1 MNILA
6 EYLIVF
12 LQVYIISI
20 FLSGCGFIFKKKL
33 FNESEKNYFENNII
47 WGIIFISFISLIIN
61 FLLPLNIIVN
71 SIVFILICGY
81 FFYENFFKQ
90 DINKFLK
97 KSILTSS
104 LAFILIIHSNV
115 NNPDAL
121 LYHLPYTKIL
131 NDFKILI
138 GSFNIH
144 HRFAHISMIQYTS
157 SFFNLLFI
165 GKNGILIPLSILGS
179 SFLIYFLKEFKI
191 LFKKKSSRINSL
203 IIFFILIVS
212 LYSFN
217 RYSNYGNDAP
227 VHLFFYLMFVY
238 IFKYNLDFKNDV
250 LLKKITLISLFCF
263 FLKPFYI
270 VAGLIPLT
278 FLIFNQNYKNFFHSI
293 FFIFL
298 SIFTIAWFLKNFL
311 ISSCLI
317 YPLKFTCFNNI
328 IWSNPT
334 EVENQNLLGE
344 VMSKSWQDRSDM
356 SISKIDYNKN
366 FEWVSTWFD
375 NHFIVIIEKFFPIIL
390 FLILFLIFI
399 FFSKIYSRK
408 KFFFTHNFIIYFLL
422 GINLIGLML
431 WFIKFPIYRYGQ
443 SYLFCSILFT
453 FYVCFFNK
461 INIDLLFK
469 YKKLFSLIIIII
481 FLCIITK
488 SFYKI
493 SNKINDPIMPNMFD
507 NIIHKNISVK
517 FFNSENVFTHY
528 VKKGGGLCGYSVSPC
543 SENEDKNIRLKNKF
557 GYKIYYLKKTNLN

>member
-1 MNILA
+1 MWF
-6 EYLIVF
+6 Y
-12 LQVYIISI
+12 S
-20 FLSGCGFIFKKKL
+20 KKKL
-33 FNESEKNYFENNII
+33 FNESDTNHFENNII
-47 WGIIFISFISLIIN
+47 WGIILISFTSLIIN

-71 SIVFILICGY
+71 SVVFILICGY
-81 FFYENFFKQ
+81 FFYENFFNQ
-90 DINKFLK
+90 DIKKFFK
-97 KSILTSS
+97 KSILTTS

-121 LYHLPYTKIL
+121 LYHLPYIKIL

-144 HRFAHISMIQYTS
+144 HRFAHTSIIQYTS

-165 GKNGILIPLSILGS
+165 GKNGVLIPLSILVS

-191 LFKKKSSRINSL
+191 LFKKNNTRINSL
-203 IIFFILIVS
+203 IIFFILVIS

-227 VHLFFYLMFVY
+227 VHLFYFLIFVY
-238 IFKYNLDFKNDV
+238 IFKYNLDFKNNV

-270 VAGLIPLT
+270 IAGLIPLT
-278 FLIFNQNYKNFFHSI
+278 FLIFNQNYKNFFQSI

-298 SIFTIAWFLKNFL
+298 SFFSITWFLKNFL

-334 EVENQNLLGE
+334 EVEKQNLLGE

-356 SISKIDYNKN
+356 SISMIDYNKN

-375 NHFIVIIEKFFPIIL
+375 NHFIVIIEKFVPIIL

-399 FFSKIYSRK
+399 FFSKIYSK
-408 KFFFTHNFIIYFLL
+408 KKSFFIQNFVIYFLL
-422 GINLIGLML
+422 GVNLLGFIL

-443 SYLFCSILFT
+443 SYLFSSVLFT
-453 FYVCFFNK
+453 FYICFFNK
-461 INIDLLFK
+461 INIDLLSK
-469 YKKLFSLIIIII
+469 YKKLFSLIIIIM
-481 FLCIITK
+481 FFGIIAK
-488 SFYKI
+488 SFNQILKK
-493 SNKINDPIMPNMFD
+493 NNDSIMPYMFD

-528 VKKGGGLCGYSVSPC
+528 IKKGGGLCGYSVSPC
-543 SENEDKNIRLKNKF
+543 SEKKDKNIRLKNKF

>member
-1 MNILA
+1 MYILA

-20 FLSGCGFIFKKKL
+20 FLSGCGFILKKKL
-33 FNESEKNYFENNII
+33 FNVSEKKYFENNII
-47 WGIIFISFISLIIN
+47 WGIILISFISLVIN
-61 FLLPLNIIVN
+61 FLLPLNIITN
-71 SIVFILICGY
+71 SVIFILIFGY
-81 FFYENFFKQ
+81 LFYENFFNQNVK
-90 DINKFLK
+90 KFLK

-121 LYHLPYTKIL
+121 LYHLPYIKIL

-144 HRFAHISMIQYTS
+144 HRFAHTSIIQYTS

-165 GKNGILIPLSILGS
+165 GKNGVLILLSILGS

-191 LFKKKSSRINSL
+191 AFKKKNSRINSL
-203 IIFFILIVS
+203 VIFFILVIS
-212 LYSFN
+212 IYSFN

-227 VHLFFYLMFVY
+227 VHLFYFLIFVY

-270 VAGLIPLT
+270 IAGLIPLT
-278 FLIFNQNYKNFFHSI
+278 FLILNHNYKNFFQSI
-293 FFIFL
+293 FFIFF
-298 SIFTIAWFLKNFL
+298 SIFSIAWFLKNFL

-317 YPLKFTCFNNI
+317 YPLKFTCFNNV
-328 IWSNPT
+328 IWSNSVD
-334 EVENQNLLGE
+334 VERQNLLGE
-344 VMSKSWQDRSDM
+344 VMSKSWQDRSDT
-356 SISKIDYNKN
+356 SISMIDYNKN
-366 FEWVSTWFD
+366 FEWVPTWFD
-375 NHFIVIIEKFFPIIL
+375 NHFTVIIEKFFQIL
-390 FLILFLIFI
+390 LLLILFLIFI
-399 FFSKIYSRK
+399 FFSKIYSNK

-422 GINLIGLML
+422 GVNLVGFIL

-443 SYLFCSILFT
+443 SYLFCSVLFT
-453 FYVCFFNK
+453 FYIFFFNK

-469 YKKLFSLIIIII
+469 YKKLFSSIIIII
-481 FLCIITK
+481 FFGIIVK
-488 SFYKI
+488 NFNKI
-493 SNKINDPIMPNMFD
+493 SKKINDPIMPNMFD

-517 FFNSENVFTHY
+517 FFNSEDVFTHY

-543 SENEDKNIRLKNKF
+543 SQKEDKNIRLKNKF
-557 GYKIYYLKKTNLN
+557 GYKIYYIDK